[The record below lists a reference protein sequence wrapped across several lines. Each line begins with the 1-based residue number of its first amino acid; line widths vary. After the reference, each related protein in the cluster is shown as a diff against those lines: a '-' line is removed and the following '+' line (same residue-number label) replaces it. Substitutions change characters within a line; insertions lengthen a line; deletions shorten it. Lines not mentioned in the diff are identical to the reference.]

1 MVDKEKNRINEV
13 YNNYL
18 LNKENSEKWSSQNY
32 GNFLIENE
40 KLDSIQKVLAPLG
53 LLNKTESILDIG
65 CANGKTISL
74 IKKIGFLESI
84 ICGVDLR
91 ENRLNDAKI
100 LYPSSNFKCMDAR
113 YLSFPN
119 NSFDI
124 VSIFTVFS
132 SIIRKIDRIKV
143 ATQIDRVLKPKGIV
157 IFYDLRY
164 GNPFNYNV
172 IGIKYSE
179 VDELFP
185 KYKKS
190 IKPVT
195 LLPPF
200 SRMIGRQ
207 SKFLYTWFSKISFLR
222 THYLGIMTKDK

>member
-13 YNNYL
+13 YENYL
-18 LNKENSEKWSSQNY
+18 LNKEDCKKWSSQNY
-32 GNFLIENE
+32 GNSLIENE
-40 KLDSIQKVLAPLG
+40 KLELIKKFVDPLA
-53 LLNKTESILDIG
+53 LLNKTENILDIG
-65 CANGKTISL
+65 CANGRTISL
-74 IKKIGFLESI
+74 IKKIGFVENI
-84 ICGVDLR
+84 IYGVDLR

-100 LYPSSNFKCMDAR
+100 LYPKSKFKCMDAR

-143 ATQIDRVLKPKGIV
+143 ATQIDRVLKPEGIV

-179 VDELFP
+179 IDELFP
-185 KYKKS
+185 GYKKK

-195 LLPPF
+195 LLPPI
-200 SRMIGRQ
+200 SRMIGRKA
-207 SKFLYTWFSKISFLR
+207 KFLYNWFSKISSLK

>member
-1 MVDKEKNRINEV
+1 MIDKEQSRINKV
-13 YNNYL
+13 YKNYL
-18 LNKENSEKWSSQNY
+18 LNEENSKKWSSQNY
-32 GNFLIENE
+32 GNSLIENE
-40 KLDSIQKVLAPLG
+40 KLKLIQKVLEPLD

-65 CANGKTISL
+65 CANGNTISL
-74 IKKIGFLESI
+74 IKKIGFVESI
-84 ICGVDLR
+84 IWGVDLR

-100 LYPSSNFKCMDAR
+100 LYPKSNFKCMDAR
-113 YLSFPN
+113 YLSFRN

-124 VSIFTVFS
+124 ISIFTVFS
-132 SIIRKIDRIKV
+132 SILRKVDRIKV

-157 IFYDLRY
+157 IFYDIRY
-164 GNPFNYNV
+164 RNPFNYNV
-172 IGIKYSE
+172 IGIKYPE

-185 KYKKS
+185 RYKKR

-200 SRMIGRQ
+200 SRMIGRK
-207 SKFLYTWFSKISFLR
+207 SKFLYNWFSKISFLR

>member
-13 YNNYL
+13 YENYL
-18 LNKENSEKWSSQNY
+18 LNKENSKKWSSKNY

-40 KLDSIQKVLAPLG
+40 KLELIQKFLEPLD

-74 IKKIGFLESI
+74 IKKIGFTENI

-100 LYPSSNFKCMDAR
+100 LYPKSNFKCMDAR
-113 YLSFPN
+113 YLAFRN

-132 SIIRKIDRIKV
+132 SIIKKIDRIKV

-164 GNPFNYNV
+164 RNPLNYNV

-179 VDELFP
+179 VNELFP
-185 KYKKS
+185 GYKKR

-195 LLPPF
+195 LLPPL
-200 SRMIGRQ
+200 SRMIRRK
-207 SKFLYTWFSKISFLR
+207 SKFLYNWFSKISFLR

>member
-1 MVDKEKNRINEV
+1 MIDKEKSRINKV
-13 YNNYL
+13 YQNYL
-18 LNKENSEKWSSQNY
+18 LNKKNSKKWSSQNY
-32 GNFLIENE
+32 GNSLIENE
-40 KLDSIQKVLAPLG
+40 KLELIQKILEPLD

-74 IKKIGFLESI
+74 IKKIGFLENI
-84 ICGVDLR
+84 IYGVDLR

-100 LYPSSNFKCMDAR
+100 LYPKSNFKCMDAR
-113 YLSFPN
+113 YLSFRN

-143 ATQIDRVLKPKGIV
+143 ATQIDRVLKPNGIV

-164 GNPFNYNV
+164 RNPFNYNV
-172 IGIKYSE
+172 VGIKYPE

-185 KYKKS
+185 RYKKR

-195 LLPPF
+195 LLPLF
-200 SRMIGRQ
+200 Q
-207 SKFLYTWFSKISFLR
+207 E
-222 THYLGIMTKDK
+222 